1 MKRQNGLVCGVGIS
15 DNGKYKKWV
24 KKWQIN
30 IKSNSQNFHKSY
42 MMQ

>member
-24 KKWQIN
+24 NKKDTREYAMWQKN
-30 IKSNSQNFHKSY
+30 DCSLLL
-42 MMQ
+42 